1 MFLDSPDLV
10 RGTLAVL
17 SRLINDRRRQQF
29 RRVELADGESFEP
42 CLLPA
47 RKALQL
53 RSPDVPELDVDPVR
67 ATLAEEDDRH
77 QSSLIIWR
85 RKGKTLE
92 SCPVLRA
99 ISRSCH
105 AVA

>member
-1 MFLDSPDLV
+1 MLLDSPDLV

-42 CLLPA
+42 RFLPA
-47 RKALQL
+47 REALQL
-53 RSPDVPELDVDPVR
+53 RSPHVPELDIDPVR

-77 QSSLIIWR
+77 RSSLVTWR
-85 RKGKTLE
+85 RKDKT
-92 SCPVLRA
+92 
-99 ISRSCH
+99 
-105 AVA
+105 